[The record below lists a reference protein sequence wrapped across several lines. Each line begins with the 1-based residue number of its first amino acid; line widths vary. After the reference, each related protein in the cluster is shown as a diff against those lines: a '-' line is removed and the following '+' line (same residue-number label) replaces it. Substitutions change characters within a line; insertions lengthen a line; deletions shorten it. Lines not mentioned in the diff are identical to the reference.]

1 MTTLY
6 AFAGRTLAA
15 AAMVT
20 VLAGGTPAPQATAQ
34 PPGFP
39 DLNSFAPVPADG
51 YITKKSKGSSDL
63 STIDF
68 STPYNVG
75 CLISASQDPNTAPS
89 QYTMCDG
96 DLPGLDNLPLGSAV
110 IGLPDG
116 SSPRPGDCVQGQADP
131 QGMGPGYKLNRFF
144 QACDGPVTGHRGKPL
159 GAGQKITFKNVTCAV
174 GANRVIACLDTTS
187 GEHGFLLQPSGS
199 TAF

>member
-6 AFAGRTLAA
+6 AFAGRILTA

-20 VLAGGTPAPQATAQ
+20 VLASGTPAPQATAQ

-39 DLNSFAPVPADG
+39 DLNSFAPVPADT
-51 YITKKSKGSSDL
+51 YITKKTKGSSDL

-75 CLISASQDPNTAPS
+75 CTISASQDPNTAPS
-89 QYTMCDG
+89 QYTACNG
-96 DLPGLDNLPLGSAV
+96 DVPGLDNLPLNSAT
-110 IGLPDG
+110 G
-116 SSPRPGDCVQGQADP
+116 SSPSPGDCIEGQVAP
-131 QGMGPGYKLNRFF
+131 QGMGPSYSLNHYFEGGCNGAPVRPGY
-144 QACDGPVTGHRGKPL
+144 GGKPL

-174 GANRVIACLDTTS
+174 GPNKLIACLDTTS